1 MDYEFDLAGGTS
13 EFYIDADY
21 YDHEFKSRTADVQ
34 WYTQHYLETEG
45 PALELAVGTG
55 RVALRAVRK
64 GAEIYGIDLS
74 PTMLA
79 RARTRRDAL
88 PKSKRSKLHLIE
100 GDMRTF
106 SLDRKFELITC
117 PFNAFQHLYTRE
129 DIEACLRCVREHLAP
144 GGLFLFDV
152 LLPDVE
158 YLSRSPYKRFPG
170 VEFRH
175 PTHGTTYAY
184 SEQTAYNPVTQ
195 VNQMWLHYDRVGPGA
210 GPETFCIQLSHRC
223 FFPQELQALLAYKGF
238 EVLALQGD
246 FEDGRLRPDS
256 ESMVVMATHGD

>member
-170 VEFRH
+170 VSSVTPPMAP
-175 PTHGTTYAY
+175 PTPIVNRRPITPSPRSTRCGSTT
-184 SEQTAYNPVTQ
+184 TASARGPDPRPSAFSSLTGVSFPRSCKPCWPITASRCSPSKEISRTADCAPTANP
-195 VNQMWLHYDRVGPGA
+195 WW
-210 GPETFCIQLSHRC
+210 
-223 FFPQELQALLAYKGF
+223 
-238 EVLALQGD
+238 
-246 FEDGRLRPDS
+246 
-256 ESMVVMATHGD
+256 